1 MNRYYLWITLSACAN
16 YCKYLLPP
24 FYIIRRLTVNAC
36 CFCLCSYG
44 TVIDGFTPPE
54 IDLKQFISQMERH
67 QANVPKVWSPVKKD
81 NRHWID
87 LPGVKKTYGKGGG
100 CTIM

>member
-1 MNRYYLWITLSACAN
+1 MQ
-16 YCKYLLPP
+16 
-24 FYIIRRLTVNAC
+24 IIVSFSSIAFFHVFIHMFLVCMLN
-36 CFCLCSYG
+36 SYG

-54 IDLKQFISQMERH
+54 MDLKQFISQMERH
-67 QANVPKVWSPVKKD
+67 QANVPKVWSPLKKD

-87 LPGVKKTYGKGGG
+87 LSGVRKAYGKGGG